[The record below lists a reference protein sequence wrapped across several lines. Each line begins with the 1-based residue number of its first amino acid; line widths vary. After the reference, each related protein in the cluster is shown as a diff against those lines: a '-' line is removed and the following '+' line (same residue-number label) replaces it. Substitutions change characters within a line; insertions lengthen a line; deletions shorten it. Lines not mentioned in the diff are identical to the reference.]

1 MSTCSTDAAR
11 STDAGRLGERM
22 RRGRRSVDA
31 PEPPQDPPRPTSR
44 PAWCGQPYAQKRGRR
59 IPAAERG
66 WEGLGMSAAVPLI
79 APPSLRPRVARP
91 AGATPDVV
99 LLANANA
106 SGLARRPGSL
116 ELARTAMRTRGA
128 RVELQRTASLE
139 ELAAAWRELSDRR
152 VVLVGGDGT
161 LHAAA
166 NLPGPQPELALLPAG
181 RANNVAR
188 SLGIPLDLAAA
199 ARLAVDGAPRALD
212 LIAAETADETY
223 YAVEGVSV
231 GLHARARAL
240 YDAPNSSDVSA
251 GIRSAL
257 GGVRG
262 FDGITVTVSSDGS
275 CELLSI
281 GQLFVANFPRYGPG
295 LRVAPAAQ
303 PDDGVL
309 DLVTLPWTRRSAL
322 LPMLARLRRGTHVG
336 RPGTRTWTARRVR
349 IATGGAS
356 PIIADTKVLGTGPVT
371 LRVVPSA
378 LAVVAP

>member
-1 MSTCSTDAAR
+1 MS
-11 STDAGRLGERM
+11 
-22 RRGRRSVDA
+22 
-31 PEPPQDPPRPTSR
+31 
-44 PAWCGQPYAQKRGRR
+44 
-59 IPAAERG
+59 
-66 WEGLGMSAAVPLI
+66 AVPLI
-79 APPSLRPRVARP
+79 AGPALRPRIARP

-106 SGLARRPGSL
+106 SGLARQPRAL
-116 ELARTAMRTRGA
+116 DLARSAMRERGA
-128 RVELQRTASLE
+128 RVELQRTASLD
-139 ELAAAWRELSDRR
+139 ELAVAWHELSERR

-166 NLPGPQPELALLPAG
+166 NLPGPQPDLALLPAG

-199 ARLAVDGAPRALD
+199 ARLAVEGKPRSLD

-231 GLHARARAL
+231 GIHARARAL
-240 YDAPNSSDVSA
+240 YDAPNSADLSA

-257 GGVRG
+257 AGVRG
-262 FDGITVTVSSDGS
+262 FEGITVTVSSDGT
-275 CELLSI
+275 CELLAS
-281 GQLFVANFPRYGPG
+281 GQLVVANFPRYGPG
-295 LRVAPAAQ
+295 LQVAPAAR
-303 PDDGVL
+303 PDDGAL
-309 DLVTLPWTRRSAL
+309 DLVTLDWTGGASL
-322 LPMLARLRRGTHVG
+322 LPMLARLRRGTHLR
-336 RPGTRTWTARRVR
+336 RPGTRAWTARRVR

>member
-1 MSTCSTDAAR
+1 
-11 STDAGRLGERM
+11 
-22 RRGRRSVDA
+22 
-31 PEPPQDPPRPTSR
+31 
-44 PAWCGQPYAQKRGRR
+44 
-59 IPAAERG
+59 
-66 WEGLGMSAAVPLI
+66 MSAVTPSI
-79 APPSLRPRVARP
+79 AGPALRPRVVRP
-91 AGATPDVV
+91 AGASPDVV

-106 SGLARRPGSL
+106 SGLARAPRAL
-116 ELARTAMRTRGA
+116 ELARAAMRERGA
-128 RVELQRTASLE
+128 RVALRRTASLD
-139 ELAAAWRELSDRR
+139 ELAAAWPELVDRR
-152 VVLVGGDGT
+152 VILVGGDGT

-166 NLPGPQPELALLPAG
+166 NLPGPSPELALLPAG

-199 ARLAVDGAPRALD
+199 ARVAVDGKPRSLD

-231 GLHARARAL
+231 GVHARARAL
-240 YDAPNSSDVSA
+240 YDAPNSADVA
-251 GIRSAL
+251 AAVRAAL
-257 GGVRG
+257 GGVRDFAG
-262 FDGITVTVSSDGS
+262 VTVSVSSDGS

-295 LRVAPAAQ
+295 LKVAPDAQ

-309 DLVTLPWTRRSAL
+309 DVVTLPWTGRAAL
-322 LPMLARLRRGTHVG
+322 VPTLARLRRGTHLG
-336 RPGTRTWTARRVR
+336 RAGTRVWTARRIR

-356 PIIADTKVLGTGPVT
+356 PVVADTKVLGPSPVT